1 MHEAGSAYASKPT
14 IAQFGE
20 IRKAPAERTLRPSY
34 FAEASPRGSR
44 LEGRKLR
51 CEGVLLLLGAEGCV
65 EYDHSYRVVIGYGEP
80 LSHGIEGHRRRLCLP
95 FEAPNDAAALQA

>member
-1 MHEAGSAYASKPT
+1 
-14 IAQFGE
+14 
-20 IRKAPAERTLRPSY
+20 
-34 FAEASPRGSR
+34 
-44 LEGRKLR
+44 
-51 CEGVLLLLGAEGCV
+51 LLLGAEGCV